1 MSDSPARL
9 AIPTTLICN
18 SITAGMVK
26 QLRDAGQEPLFAEL
40 AEIDAEYIDLPTGH
54 WPMWSRYK
62 ELAELIHTI
71 ANR

>member
-1 MSDSPARL
+1 M
-9 AIPTTLICN
+9 ICN
-18 SITAGMVK
+18 SITADLVK

-40 AEIDAEYIDLPTGH
+40 AKIDAEYVDLPTGH

-71 ANR
+71 ANRSA